1 MTGPNDTGAFDRF
14 EAEGWERVAG
24 GYAAFWPTVT
34 AHAAPALL
42 DAAEVAPGTVVLD
55 VATGPGVV
63 AGRAADRGAVVT
75 GVDLSASMLESA
87 RRAWPD
93 VDFRRA
99 DAYALPFEDGAFEAV
114 VINFG
119 ILHIGEPERVVVEA
133 RRVLVPGGRMAM
145 TVWDE
150 PGRSAL
156 FGLVH
161 AALADVGAAPPPG
174 IPVGPDFFRF
184 SDDTEFEALLSA
196 GDLVQREVRTV
207 TFTVRI
213 PRAEDI
219 WVGIVGGTVR
229 SGALIAG
236 LSPEKQDAV
245 RAAFVRR
252 AGAYEDAGAVL
263 LPFSV
268 KLAVGVAPA

>member
-1 MTGPNDTGAFDRF
+1 MAQPNDTGAFDRF
-14 EAEGWERVAG
+14 EAEGWERVAD
-24 GYAAFWPTVT
+24 GYAAFWPAVT

-42 DAAEVAPGTVVLD
+42 DAAGVGPGTVVLD

-63 AGRAADRGAVVT
+63 AGRAAARGAVVT
-75 GVDLSASMLESA
+75 AVDLSASMLETG

-99 DAYALPFEDGAFEAV
+99 DAYGLPFDDGAFEAV
-114 VINFG
+114 VVNFG
-119 ILHIGEPERVVVEA
+119 ILHIGDPERVVTEA
-133 RRVLVPGGRMAM
+133 RRVLGPGGRLAM
-145 TVWDE
+145 TVWDQ
-150 PGRSAL
+150 PGSSAL
-156 FGLVH
+156 FGLVR

-184 SDDTEFEALLSA
+184 SDDAEFEALLSA
-196 GDLVQREVRTV
+196 GGFGQREVGTV
-207 TFTVRI
+207 TFTVRV
-213 PRAEDI
+213 PRAEDM

-236 LSPEKQDAV
+236 LPPDMRDAV
-245 RAAFVRR
+245 RAAFDRR
-252 AGAYEDAGAVL
+252 SEAYEDDGALL